1 MSKAVT
7 KEAEAEDLPAVFPPL
22 PSGTRNYLTPGGHAR
37 LKDEPNHLSRVERP
51 KVVEDVSWA
60 ASNGEREQF
69 RIRHLPDPFQDQHHG
84 SEEQD
89 EHM

>member
-1 MSKAVT
+1 MMSKAFT

-37 LKDEPNHLSRVERP
+37 LKDKLNHLRRVERP

-60 ASNGEREQF
+60 ASNGDR
-69 RIRHLPDPFQDQHHG
+69 
-84 SEEQD
+84 SENGD
-89 EHM
+89 YIYGKK